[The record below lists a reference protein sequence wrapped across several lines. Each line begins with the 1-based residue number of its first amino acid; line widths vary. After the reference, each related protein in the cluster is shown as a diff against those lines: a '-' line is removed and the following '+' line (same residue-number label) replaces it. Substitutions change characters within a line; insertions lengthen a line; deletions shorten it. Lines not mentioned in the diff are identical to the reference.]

1 MGIYLGDSYDVGVDK
16 VTHQPCAKG
25 MKEKRLPGGAWTES
39 GERSEERGQRSWRQR
54 GVGGGSDYLSCSPQA
69 GAM

>member
-1 MGIYLGDSYDVGVDK
+1 MGVDK

-25 MKEKRLPGGAWTES
+25 RKEKRLQGGAWTES
-39 GERSEERGQRSWRQR
+39 GECSEERGQRNWRLR
-54 GVGGGSDYLSCSPQA
+54 SVGGGSEYLSCSPQA